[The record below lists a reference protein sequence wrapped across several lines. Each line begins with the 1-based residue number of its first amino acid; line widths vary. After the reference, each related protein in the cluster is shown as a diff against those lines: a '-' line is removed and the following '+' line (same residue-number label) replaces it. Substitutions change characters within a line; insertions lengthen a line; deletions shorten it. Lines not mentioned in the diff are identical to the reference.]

1 MCININAQGKIN
13 PLKAFKKKPKKA
25 TTLLQKAASLNSG
38 MAYNNLGNIYSA
50 KELTKTPDWSKAAD
64 CFYKGAELNCPEAI
78 YNYSL
83 CLKKGKGVKKDKQAA
98 KRWLEE
104 AAKNGSEEALKEL
117 EKRKI
122 NL

>member
-1 MCININAQGKIN
+1 MKQD
-13 PLKAFKKKPKKA
+13 LEKA

-38 MAYNNLGNIYSA
+38 LAYNNLGNIYSA
-50 KELTKTPDWSKAAD
+50 KELTKTPNWSKAAD
-64 CFYKGAELNCPEAI
+64 CFYKGAELNCPEAQ